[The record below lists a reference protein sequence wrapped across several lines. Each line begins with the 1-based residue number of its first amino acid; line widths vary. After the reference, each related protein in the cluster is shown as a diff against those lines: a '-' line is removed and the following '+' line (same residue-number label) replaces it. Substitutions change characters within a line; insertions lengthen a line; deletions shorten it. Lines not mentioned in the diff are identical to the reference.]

1 MVNQKSH
8 DRKKRT
14 TRKKKGRGIG
24 QSKPIKPLT
33 HSSIPT
39 NTRKSVNFSPST
51 KSPSSPKQNKTK
63 KMFISMNKNKQKAV
77 TQYQNRQQEQDLRDM
92 MLGKIPLEG
101 GKKKRKTK
109 KRKNSKKY

>member
-1 MVNQKSH
+1 
-8 DRKKRT
+8 
-14 TRKKKGRGIG
+14 
-24 QSKPIKPLT
+24 
-33 HSSIPT
+33 
-39 NTRKSVNFSPST
+39 
-51 KSPSSPKQNKTK
+51 
-63 KMFISMNKNKQKAV
+63 MNKNKQKAV

>member
-8 DRKKRT
+8 DRKKRS
-14 TRKKKGRGIG
+14 TRKKRGRGIG
-24 QSKPIKPLT
+24 QSKPVKPPT
-33 HSSIPT
+33 HPSIPT
-39 NTRKSVNFSPST
+39 NTRKSVNFSPNT

-63 KMFISMNKNKQKAV
+63 KMFISMNKNRQKAV

-101 GKKKRKTK
+101 GKKRKTK
-109 KRKNSKKY
+109 KRKN